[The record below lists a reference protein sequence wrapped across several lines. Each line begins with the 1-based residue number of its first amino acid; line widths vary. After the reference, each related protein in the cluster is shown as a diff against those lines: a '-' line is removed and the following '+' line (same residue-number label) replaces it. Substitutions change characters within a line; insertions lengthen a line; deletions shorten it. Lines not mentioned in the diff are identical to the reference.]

1 MKRKVML
8 AGFTFAALLTAF
20 FVVRT
25 VFFAVHFMDP
35 DRGLYPVE
43 GWMTPRYIS
52 RAYDIPR
59 EDLLEILNLG
69 ADDKPRQPLKKLAAA
84 RGIPVADL
92 IAEMEAAIAARRPQ

>member
-8 AGFTFAALLTAF
+8 AGFKVAALLTAF

-25 VFFAVHFMDP
+25 VFFAVHLMDP

-59 EDLLEILNLG
+59 EDLMTILHLA
-69 ADDKPRQPLKKLAAA
+69 ADDKPRLPLKRLAAG
-84 RGIPVADL
+84 RNIPLDDL
-92 IAEMEAAIAARRPQ
+92 IAEIEAAIAARRIK